1 MRTFLVDW
9 YGPFKDADIGT
20 RELRKLLNWHELA
33 ENGLYMI
40 TGKCAYQRKVMVQ
53 YIGISKNTFAQ
64 RLSNHDQKNKVTRE
78 FGIWIGKINLQDEAL
93 RSELELV
100 EHTLLYFSDDTPI
113 NDRKKETEPKHSC
126 TVISRFWDKK
136 ANLRK
141 KLDQHL
147 KAIPDVLVWD
157 KETKV
162 LHYIERLK
170 IREP

>member
-1 MRTFLVDW
+1 
-9 YGPFKDADIGT
+9 
-20 RELRKLLNWHELA
+20 
-33 ENGLYMI
+33 
-40 TGKCAYQRKVMVQ
+40 
-53 YIGISKNTFAQ
+53 
-64 RLSNHDQKNKVTRE
+64 
-78 FGIWIGKINLQDEAL
+78 
-93 RSELELV
+93 
-100 EHTLLYFSDDTPI
+100 LYFSDDTPI

-141 KLDQHL
+141 KLDQPL

-162 LHYIERLK
+162 LHYIESLK